1 MPNLHHALK
10 THTQRTH
17 QIEYDH
23 RQIARLIK
31 VTKMETSQQEPRAV
45 VGKPKPNPAFF
56 IQIEESVFKRLNT
69 LAMKEG
75 IDTNRFGSELIKRL
89 LLLHRTEVGRV
100 IFEIKRRNHQCHAV

>member
-1 MPNLHHALK
+1 MLRQRPPHPETA
-10 THTQRTH
+10 THP
-17 QIEYDH
+17 
-23 RQIARLIK
+23 RQVTRLIK

-56 IQIEESVFKRLNT
+56 IQIEESVFKRLQNIAT
-69 LAMKEG
+69 KEE
-75 IDTNRFGSELIKRL
+75 INVNQFGSELIKRL